1 LLRDDAKLFG
11 TTRKVKVAVG
21 IGILG
26 AIVLAP
32 FSIVAASNGGLSE
45 AELRFNAGVD
55 LQQQGCLEEAIAEY
69 GEAIQLDSQLAVAFN
84 NRGSVYMLLNQYQL
98 ALGDLS
104 QAIALSPQDFGA
116 YSLRAVVYTFLKM
129 DTEAE
134 ADIERAVQ
142 LGVGRATMDQ
152 VIEAAKSLR

>member
-1 LLRDDAKLFG
+1 MLRDDAKLFG

-69 GEAIQLDSQLAVAFN
+69 GEAIRLRSEFAEAYN
-84 NRGSVYMLLNQYQL
+84 NRGIAYDDLGKYQK
-98 ALGDLS
+98 
-104 QAIALSPQDFGA
+104 
-116 YSLRAVVYTFLKM
+116 AVADY
-129 DTEAE
+129 TEA
-134 ADIERAVQ
+134 
-142 LGVGRATMDQ
+142 
-152 VIEAAKSLR
+152 LRLQPDSAQRLCRGGAHRG